1 MFEGK
6 FENNADVPD
15 SLLEANQ
22 TVFIPENTANEV
34 ESQPDLQERNPD
46 KKPFIEPL
54 KTNRF
59 FLIRVLYHILR
70 SIWIVAMIV
79 GGFIAWLIA
88 LLFI

>member
-1 MFEGK
+1 MSQ
-6 FENNADVPD
+6 ENSEINKEFQD
-15 SLLEANQ
+15 S
-22 TVFIPENTANEV
+22 EV
-34 ESQPDLQERNPD
+34 ETLTNTIILENENIEARTELSTKSHQIE
-46 KKPFIEPL
+46 KKPFLEPL

-79 GGFIAWLIA
+79 GGFIAWIIS

>member
-1 MFEGK
+1 MLEGK

-15 SLLEANQ
+15 SLLETSQ
-22 TVFIPENTANEV
+22 TVFLPENTSNEI
-34 ESQPDLQERNPD
+34 ESQPNLQEIVPD
-46 KKPFIEPL
+46 KKPFLEPL

-79 GGFIAWLIA
+79 GGFIAWIIS